1 VLIDLKGEVALV
13 TGASRGI
20 GRAIALALASAG
32 ATVGLAARHRPD
44 LESAAADVKEAGGQ
58 ALVCVVD
65 LGDVSSLH
73 SPIDAVLAQWG
84 RLDILV
90 NNAGIAPTEPPA
102 SSDDF
107 AAWESLMRINVDAA
121 FRLSRLAGRVMIE
134 QGRGSLVNI
143 GSIGGASALV
153 DSQPGY
159 CATKAALAGL
169 TTALAAEWAPFGVRV
184 NAVAPG
190 YIATD
195 MNRRTRENPVF
206 TESVSRR
213 TPMRRFG
220 LPEEVASAVV
230 FLASSRASYITGQTL
245 FVDGGWTSL

>member
-32 ATVGLAARHRPD
+32 ATVGLAARNRPD
-44 LESAAADVKEAGGQ
+44 LESAAADVEDAGSQ
-58 ALVCVVD
+58 ALICEVD
-65 LGDVSSLH
+65 LSDVSSLR
-73 SPIDAVLAQWG
+73 SPIDAVLARWG

-102 SSDDF
+102 PSDDF
-107 AAWESLMRINVDAA
+107 AAWEALVRINVDAV
-121 FRLSRLAGRVMIE
+121 FRLTRLAGRVMIG
-134 QGRGSLVNI
+134 QRRGSLVNI
-143 GSIGGASALV
+143 GSVGGASALIAP
-153 DSQPGY
+153 QPGY
-159 CATKAALAGL
+159 CTTKAALAGL
-169 TTALAAEWAPFGVRV
+169 TTALAAEWAPLGVRV

-190 YIATD
+190 YIATE
-195 MNRRTRENPVF
+195 MNRQAREDPVF
-206 TESVSRR
+206 IESVSRR

-220 LPEEVASAVV
+220 TPEEVASAVV

>member
-32 ATVGLAARHRPD
+32 ATVGLAARNRPD
-44 LESAAADVKEAGGQ
+44 LESAAADVKDAGSQ
-58 ALVCVVD
+58 ALICTVD
-65 LGDVSSLH
+65 LSDPSSLH
-73 SPIDAVLAQWG
+73 SPINAVLARWG
-84 RLDILV
+84 RLDILI
-90 NNAGIAPTEPPA
+90 NNAGIAPTEPPT

-107 AAWESLMRINVDAA
+107 AAWESLMRINMDAV
-121 FRLSRLAGRVMIE
+121 FRLSRLAGRVMIG
-134 QGRGSLVNI
+134 QQRGSLVNI
-143 GSIGGASALV
+143 GSIGGTSALIAP
-153 DSQPGY
+153 QPGY

-190 YIATD
+190 YIATE
-195 MNRRTRENPVF
+195 MNRRARENPVF
-206 TESVSRR
+206 IESVSRR

-220 LPEEVASAVV
+220 TRDEVASAVV